1 MWEGPRPEVG
11 WSWSW
16 GCGGVEHVLKVN
28 IPCRI
33 AFCIDTDSDTDTDTD
48 TDPEFHF
55 SPSAVICG

>member
-33 AFCIDTDSDTDTDTD
+33 AFCIDTDSD
-48 TDPEFHF
+48 PEFHF
-55 SPSAVICG
+55 SPSAVICR